1 MMNSRKHVVLITSLG
16 VALAL
21 AASQAFG
28 GSLTKRYVRDQFVAD
43 SYVVD
48 TGPDV
53 GRYTCTLDIP
63 WDWVHRCPPLGPLQ
77 PPSVPVVIPYT
88 PPCPAPTVTFSGVT
102 DGSETSAS
110 FAAERKRASDACSS
124 NLVFGWATGA
134 WALHRE
140 NCS

>member
-28 GSLTKRYVRDQFVAD
+28 GSVTKRYVRDQFVAD

-53 GRYTCTLDIP
+53 GALHLHAGYS
-63 WDWVHRCPPLGPLQ
+63 LGLGA
-77 PPSVPVVIPYT
+77 SVP
-88 PPCPAPTVTFSGVT
+88 A
-102 DGSETSAS
+102 AWS
-110 FAAERKRASDACSS
+110 FAAAVGPGCYPLHAALPRADGYVLGRNGRERNVSIVRC
-124 NLVFGWATGA
+124 
-134 WALHRE
+134 
-140 NCS
+140 